1 MDNLVL
7 NRFKIDLDEDTKQ
20 KCIKDIEEYFVDD
33 DWCKDAPHYQTY
45 PVLFGREEEHWE
57 KLRLLFFNAFLTDTG
72 KTPSYMRAWAYVS
85 FVGKPT
91 NVSEGWHK
99 HDDDSTNKISSVLYL
114 QYEDVK
120 NGTMFICGDVIVMPL
135 IEENTVYLFNSSL
148 IHSPSTWNHE
158 RMKKNRIVLSV
169 DCYF

>member
-7 NRFKIDLDEDTKQ
+7 NRCKIDLDEDTKQ
-20 KCIKDIEEYFVDD
+20 KCIADIEKYFVND
-33 DWCKDAPHYQTY
+33 DWCKDAPHYQTW
-45 PVLFGREEEHWE
+45 PVLFERDENHWK
-57 KLRLLFFNAFLTDTG
+57 KLRHLFFNLFLTETG
-72 KTPSYMRAWAYVS
+72 KSPSDMKAWSYVS
-85 FVGKPT
+85 FAKKPI
-91 NVSEGWHK
+91 SDSGGWHK
-99 HDDDSTNKISSVLYL
+99 HDDDTTNKISSIMYL

-120 NGTMFICGDVIVMPL
+120 NGTMFICGKVIVMPL
-135 IEENTVYLFNSSL
+135 IEENIVYLFNSSL